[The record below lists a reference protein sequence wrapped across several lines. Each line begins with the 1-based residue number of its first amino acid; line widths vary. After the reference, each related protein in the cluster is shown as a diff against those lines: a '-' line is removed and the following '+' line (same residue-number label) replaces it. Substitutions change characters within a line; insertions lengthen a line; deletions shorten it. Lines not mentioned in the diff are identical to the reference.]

1 MKSNELLNILQE
13 DKPSIKIKERE
24 DEVFKLIPELEK
36 TKGFNQNNLW
46 HIYDVYEHTLHV
58 VDYVPNDIDLRI
70 AALFHDIGKPLVYTE
85 DENGVGHFPKHYVES
100 LNIFL
105 NFAKDHLG
113 NGENISNIS
122 RLIYYHDLRFKNND
136 KVILNKLVDLFT
148 YPELEQL
155 YELKKA
161 DLLAQNEM
169 YHYLL
174 KDLEE
179 QKDIVLKRSRSIK

>member
-46 HIYDVYEHTLHV
+46 HVYDVYEHTLHV

-85 DENGVGHFPKHYVES
+85 DENGVGHFPKHYVDS